1 MQFDQLHRREFITL
15 LGGAVVTWPLAV
27 RAEQRE
33 KVRRIGVLLFGTPNT
48 DPNLGAFLQGLRE
61 LGYIKS
67 QNVVIDYRYA
77 EGKPDRL
84 RGLAGELVATKP
96 DLIFALGGDV
106 APSARVATSTI
117 PIVIAVSNDPVQAG
131 LVASLAR
138 PGNNITGVTFVSS
151 DLAAKR
157 LQFLR
162 DIAPTLAHIAVIWNP
177 DHVDPEY
184 RETQGAAKTLGIQI
198 QSLEVRS
205 AEDFDSAF
213 QSAMNAGIQALM
225 PITSRLMLTNR
236 ERIIEF
242 SRERRLLLASGFGP
256 WAREGALLSYGP
268 DIDAATRRAAGYVD
282 RILRGAKPD
291 ELPIEQPTKFQL
303 VINGKTATSLGLTIP
318 PSLLATADQ
327 VIE

>member
-1 MQFDQLHRREFITL
+1 MKRREFITL
-15 LGGAVVTWPLAV
+15 LGGAATTWPFGV
-27 RAEQRE
+27 RAQQGKRIW
-33 KVRRIGVLLFGTPNT
+33 RIGVLLFGTPDT
-48 DPNLGAFLQGLRE
+48 DPNLGAFLRGLGA
-61 LGYIKS
+61 LGYIEA
-67 QNVVIDYRYA
+67 QNIVIEYRYA

-84 RGLAGELVATKP
+84 RGLAGELVAIKP

-106 APSARVATSTI
+106 APSARVATNTI
-117 PIVIAVSNDPVQAG
+117 PIVVAVSNDPVQAG
-131 LVASLAR
+131 LVSSLAH
-138 PGNNITGVTFVSS
+138 PGGNITGVTFVSS

-162 DIAPTLAHIAVIWNP
+162 EIAPNLARMAVIWNP

-184 RETQGAAKTLGIQI
+184 RETQSAAKTFGIQL

-205 AEDFDSAF
+205 AEDFDAAF
-213 QSAMNAGIQALM
+213 QTATNARIEALI

-236 ERIIEF
+236 QRIIEF
-242 SRERRLLLASGFGP
+242 SSQHRLLLASGFGP

-268 DIDAATRRAAGYVD
+268 DTDASTWRAAAYVD
-282 RILRGAKPD
+282 KILRGAKAD

-303 VINGKTATSLGLTIP
+303 VINIKTARSLSVDIP

-327 VIE
+327 VVE

>member
-1 MQFDQLHRREFITL
+1 
-15 LGGAVVTWPLAV
+15 
-27 RAEQRE
+27 
-33 KVRRIGVLLFGTPNT
+33 
-48 DPNLGAFLQGLRE
+48 
-61 LGYIKS
+61 
-67 QNVVIDYRYA
+67 VIDYRYA

-162 DIAPTLAHIAVIWNP
+162 DIAPTLAHVAVIWNP

-205 AEDFDSAF
+205 AEDFDSVF

-303 VINGKTATSLGLTIP
+303 VINGKTAKSLGLTIP
-318 PSLLATADQ
+318 PRLLATADQ